1 MTNDGA
7 VARVV
12 IVGGGLAGAKT
23 AEALRA
29 AGYAGAVTLLAGED
43 ELPYDR
49 PPLSKSYLQGQSEFS
64 EALVHPE
71 QWYAGNDVDLR
82 LGTRAVAAD
91 ADAQSVTLSSGETLP
106 WDRLVLATGARP
118 RALPVPGGDAP
129 GLLSLRTRSD
139 ADALRKQLSDGGRVV
154 IVGGGWIGLE
164 VAAAARTAGADVT
177 VLEAAE
183 LPLLPVLGPEL
194 AQVFADLHR
203 EHGVDL
209 RTGVGVSEILL
220 DGGRPSG
227 VGLADGTVVEAGAVV
242 VAVGVTPDVA
252 LAEQLGLAVD
262 NGVRVDAS
270 LRSSNPRVFAVGDI
284 ANVDHPVLR
293 QRIRSEHWATALNQP
308 SVAAAAIAADAGL
321 PVGSDAA
328 TWQEPPYFYTDQYD
342 LGMEY
347 IGHVARGEQSR
358 VVVRGD
364 LGKREFVA
372 FWLNDADQLLAV
384 MNVNVWDVPDVVKP
398 LVLERRVVSPERL
411 ADPEVPLD
419 QL

>member
-194 AQVFADLHR
+194 A
-203 EHGVDL
+203 
-209 RTGVGVSEILL
+209 
-220 DGGRPSG
+220 
-227 VGLADGTVVEAGAVV
+227 
-242 VAVGVTPDVA
+242 
-252 LAEQLGLAVD
+252 
-262 NGVRVDAS
+262 
-270 LRSSNPRVFAVGDI
+270 
-284 ANVDHPVLR
+284 
-293 QRIRSEHWATALNQP
+293 
-308 SVAAAAIAADAGL
+308 
-321 PVGSDAA
+321 
-328 TWQEPPYFYTDQYD
+328 
-342 LGMEY
+342 
-347 IGHVARGEQSR
+347 
-358 VVVRGD
+358 
-364 LGKREFVA
+364 
-372 FWLNDADQLLAV
+372 
-384 MNVNVWDVPDVVKP
+384 
-398 LVLERRVVSPERL
+398 
-411 ADPEVPLD
+411 
-419 QL
+419 